1 MTFDNS
7 ASSSSA
13 AMTRT
18 SMPIERKQTTQFWT
32 VRGLCLLTLLMSSLS
47 AMKPCGA
54 EVTGWTRYYKEWK
67 KCFDVGDFKG
77 AVEVATRELEKHP
90 RSFGALSLRGQT
102 YMELGEYQKA
112 LDDANAKMGIKVE
125 SYMDGGKHWDTAVA
139 LIGLKRWEEALRE
152 LKLYQAATGEFLYL
166 NTEFPI
172 KMQLCRDKIA
182 AKNEPPAKELDVKA
196 LALQLAAV
204 MEEKQ
209 KSQALAASN
218 TQSGSTSAEATAPA
232 DAKPVNRPVRDKW
245 ALVIG
250 VSKFQDKTIPELRF
264 AAKDAEDFSKFL
276 VNNANFSKDH
286 VRLITNESATQ
297 RRILDELGDKFLPRV
312 VKPDDL
318 VVIYFSSHGSPSR
331 SDVRGKNFLIAHD
344 SEKRNLYASGIEMQ
358 QLSDV
363 IKDRVQS
370 DRVLLVLDAC
380 HSGATTPGEK
390 GGESDANFNLQAIPL
405 GSGQTVICSSKAEER
420 SWESKRYENGVFTK
434 RLMQALIQDGEQTT
448 IDKAYS
454 HLSKQVEDEVQQDQA
469 AKQTPVFRSTWK
481 GNNLMLCTPAAAPEP
496 LPEAVRSLL
505 APDTQSKSK

>member
-1 MTFDNS
+1 MVVDGRCEEAIAQLDKRIAKSPKDPFLLYNRGQ
-7 ASSSSA
+7 AYLGIKKYQQ
-13 AMTRT
+13 AMTDFELCTGLIAEGLGAKEPSTRRKMGAQCILYKGVCLKELGRSNDAESAFRLAFEQFPT
-18 SMPIERKQTTQFWT
+18 MEEEWERSSKLLQEPA
-32 VRGLCLLTLLMSSLS
+32 LTLVTEMLVLVKKAKAQLASNDS
-47 AMKPCGA
+47 KP
-54 EVTGWTRYYKEWK
+54 
-67 KCFDVGDFKG
+67 
-77 AVEVATRELEKHP
+77 
-90 RSFGALSLRGQT
+90 S
-102 YMELGEYQKA
+102 
-112 LDDANAKMGIKVE
+112 
-125 SYMDGGKHWDTAVA
+125 
-139 LIGLKRWEEALRE
+139 
-152 LKLYQAATGEFLYL
+152 
-166 NTEFPI
+166 
-172 KMQLCRDKIA
+172 
-182 AKNEPPAKELDVKA
+182 LDVQA
-196 LALQLAAV
+196 LAQQIAAV
-204 MEEKQ
+204 MKEKQ
-209 KSQALAASN
+209 KAEQQPL
-218 TQSGSTSAEATAPA
+218 STSAGATPPV

-286 VRLITNESATQ
+286 VRLLTNESATQ

-390 GGESDANFNLQAIPL
+390 GGETDANFNLQAIPL

-481 GNNLMLCTPAAAPEP
+481 GNNLMLCTPAASPEP
-496 LPEAVRSLL
+496 LPDAVRSLL

>member
-1 MTFDNS
+1 MTFDNR

-13 AMTRT
+13 AITRT

-32 VRGLCLLTLLMSSLS
+32 VRGLCLLTLLMFSLS
-47 AMKPCGA
+47 AMEPCGA

-102 YMELGEYQKA
+102 YMELEEYQKA
-112 LDDANAKMGIKVE
+112 LDDANAKMGIKE
-125 SYMDGGKHWDTAVA
+125 EHFLTMSNHLDKAEA
-139 LIGLKRWEEALRE
+139 LIGLKSWEEALRE
-152 LKLYQAATGEFLYL
+152 LRLYQSDAGEHVIGEL
-166 NTEFPI
+166 PI

-182 AKNEPPAKELDVKA
+182 AKNEPPAKELDIKA
-196 LALQLAAV
+196 LAQQLAAV

-209 KSQALAASN
+209 KAKAQEN
-218 TQSGSTSAEATAPA
+218 SAVAEVTPQA

-286 VRLITNESATQ
+286 VRLLTNESATQ

-481 GNNLMLCTPAAAPEP
+481 GNNLMLCTPPAAPEP
-496 LPEAVRSLL
+496 MPDAVRSLL
-505 APDTQSKSK
+505 APERCESRK